1 MYGNKKQQQQQ
12 HLFYVFFTVL
22 RNLDSNVSRGQ
33 LEEFITVVTVKVVRL
48 HFTGGK
54 LESIL
59 EEQVLAML
67 SLMFE

>member
-1 MYGNKKQQQQQ
+1 MVIKNNNNNTCFKC
-12 HLFYVFFTVL
+12 FFTVL